1 MRMNETWTTFWYKV
15 ANKVD
20 LEKDEF
26 GRDLYWHIIDPTCP
40 EIEAVV
46 HCKDGVTRLVAQH
59 NAETDEWIGAF
70 GKQMTIDEMRG
81 G

>member
-1 MRMNETWTTFWYKV
+1 M
-15 ANKVD
+15 
-20 LEKDEF
+20 
-26 GRDLYWHIIDPTCP
+26 CP

-46 HCKDGVTRLVAQH
+46 HCKDGVARLIAQH
-59 NAETDEWIGAF
+59 NVETDEWIGAF